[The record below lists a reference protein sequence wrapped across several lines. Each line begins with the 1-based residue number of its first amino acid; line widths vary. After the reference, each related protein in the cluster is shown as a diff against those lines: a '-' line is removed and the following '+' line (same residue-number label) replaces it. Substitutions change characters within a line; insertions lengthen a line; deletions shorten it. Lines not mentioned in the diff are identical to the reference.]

1 MLWWQDRE
9 RERERERER
18 PLGGGGLASALCA
31 LAHPAALGGGGGG
44 AGGAGGGATPGVR
57 GSVSRMNMM
66 TGVGMTG
73 LSAAATGSV
82 ESRRQVRLHA
92 SFFSPPPP
100 CLTPQLLSPVAL

>member
-1 MLWWQDRE
+1 
-9 RERERERER
+9 
-18 PLGGGGLASALCA
+18 
-31 LAHPAALGGGGGG
+31 
-44 AGGAGGGATPGVR
+44 
-57 GSVSRMNMM
+57 MNMM